1 MSVLFILIGLYT
13 IIATVKKP
21 AFFWENR
28 KAKVMRKIVGDKI
41 ASVFYMAI
49 GCFISGVGVY
59 LTFAG

>member
-1 MSVLFILIGLYT
+1 MSILFILIGLYT

-21 AFFWENR
+21 DFFWENR

-41 ASVFYMAI
+41 ASASYMAI
-49 GCFISGVGVY
+49 GRFISGVGVY